1 MKVFARTDYEQ
12 ASEWLDAGNLL
23 AYPTEAVWGIGC
35 DPFNQQAVKKLLA
48 LKNRPIE
55 KGIIVITATDGLIT
69 DFLQPLPPVVQN
81 NISTTW
87 QTSDNQATTF
97 LLPIPQQII
106 IPNWITGGHSTLAI
120 RVINHPHVAKLC
132 QTLAEKNPNNPY
144 GFLVSTSC
152 NPSGQPPA
160 TTLEQ
165 AQAYFGEFPNVGY
178 FDSDTLGY
186 TKPSQIK
193 DAITGELVRF

>member
-1 MKVFARTDYEQ
+1 MKVFSHTDYEQ
-12 ASEWLDAGNLL
+12 VSEWLDNGNLL

-35 DPFNQQAVKKLLA
+35 DPFNEQAVKKLLA

-55 KGIIVITATDGLIT
+55 KGVIVITANDKLIT
-69 DFLQPLPPVVQN
+69 DFLQPLPPSVQN
-81 NISTTW
+81 NIITTW
-87 QTSDNQATTF
+87 QINDNQATTF
-97 LLPIPQQII
+97 LLPIPKQII

-120 RVINHPHVAKLC
+120 RVINHPQIAQLC
-132 QTLAEKNPNNPY
+132 RYLAQHPKNPY

-152 NPSGQPPA
+152 NPNGLPPA
-160 TTLEQ
+160 KSLDE
-165 AQAYFGEFPNVGY
+165 AQAYFGDTVGY
-178 FDSDTLGY
+178 FNAPTLGY